1 MVKYFFLLILI
12 LTIAEAKAVN
22 KKEIISNLKIIS
34 NLSFDF
40 EQNINGKIENGRCT
54 LKYPKKIYCKY
65 NLSNN
70 KILVSNG
77 RSVIIKTDIGSYYRY
92 SLKSTP
98 LNLILDKNYLLNE
111 IKNLNENNTKN
122 GFITYSINKDK
133 LKIDIFFDKKTFN
146 LKGWQTLDIYQN
158 ISVTNISNLI
168 INQEIDVDQFTLP
181 KPN

>member
-12 LTIAEAKAVN
+12 LKSTEAKAVN
-22 KKEIISNLKIIS
+22 KKEIISNLKIVS

-40 EQNINGKIENGRCT
+40 EQNINGKIETGKCA
-54 LKYPKKIYCKY
+54 LEYPKKIYCKY

-77 RSVIIKTDIGSYYRY
+77 RSIIIKTDIGSYYRY
-92 SLKSTP
+92 PLKSTP

-111 IKNLNENNTKN
+111 IKSLNENNTKN
-122 GFITYSINKDK
+122 EFISYSIIKDK

-146 LKGWQTLDIYQN
+146 LIGWQTLDIYQN

-168 INQEIDVDQFTLP
+168 VNQEIDADQFTLP